1 MTQLRRSITPELSA
15 LLRDN
20 NRLQVADLYTITL
33 SGGQVLRWTNIDQ
46 AVVIGADTWVIGP
59 GLSRGMLEMS
69 AGVEAQAMD
78 MTITADASQTIN
90 GQPMVPFILAGG
102 FDGAEVVL
110 DKAFRADLGAAPWVG
125 KIEQFFG
132 RVSDVES
139 AGRLQVRVTVRSVLE
154 LFNLPLPPTVYQ
166 PQCRNS
172 LYDANCGRDPATYTV
187 TGFAQ
192 SASDGLRM
200 QFAHNLLPASGYF
213 DLGAITF
220 VTGANAGIRRTVRQ
234 HSTTHIV
241 VMQPWPAPVAVGD
254 EFQVYP
260 GCNLTLETCT
270 SKFANSPRFRGHPF
284 IPPPE
289 TVI

>member
-59 GLSRGMLEMS
+59 GLSRQLLELTS
-69 AGVEAQAMD
+69 GVEAQAMNF
-78 MTITADASQTIN
+78 TVTADASQTIN
-90 GQPMVPFILAGG
+90 GQAMVPFLLNGG
-102 FDGAEVVL
+102 LDGAEIVL
-110 DKAFRADLGAAPWVG
+110 EKAFRAALGAAPWVG
-125 KIEQFFG
+125 KMEQFFG

-166 PQCRNS
+166 PQCRNT
-172 LYDANCGRDPATYTV
+172 LYGPNCGVSRAIYEVTRLATAPTSGVRLTFGHDLTQPA
-187 TGFAQ
+187 GW
-192 SASDGLRM
+192 
-200 QFAHNLLPASGYF
+200 F
-213 DLGAITF
+213 DLGAVTF
-220 VTGANAGIRRTVRQ
+220 LTGANAGIKRTVRSHTATQ
-234 HSTTHIV
+234 IT
-241 VMQPWPAPVAVGD
+241 VMQPWPAPVAAGD
-254 EFQVYP
+254 AFVISP
-260 GCNLTLETCT
+260 GCDLTLETCKN
-270 SKFANSPRFRGHPF
+270 KFSNEPQFRGFPF

-289 TVI
+289 TVS